1 MDGMKVIIID
11 DHELFAEGLRLL
23 MAQLTDKANVTLRK
37 SCEEVLSDE
46 SLADTDL
53 VLLDYNL
60 QGISSLSYIARLRSF
75 FDHAR
80 IVMVSSE
87 DSRMVINEA
96 IAAGSFGYIPKS
108 SSSEVLI
115 GALRVIMMGG
125 IYLPPQALEQS
136 VERINGDALSRLS
149 TRQREVFDLI
159 VKGFSNKQIANK
171 LNIAEGTVKAHA
183 SAIYEALN
191 VNSRAEAIVVAAKIG
206 YIAIT

>member
-23 MAQLTDKANVTLRK
+23 MAQLTDKANVTIRK
-37 SCEEVLSDE
+37 SCEEVLLDP

-60 QGISSLSYIARLRSF
+60 QGVSGLSYIERLRSF

-136 VERINGDALSRLS
+136 VERIKEDAFSGLSN
-149 TRQREVFDLI
+149 RQREVFDLI

-191 VNSRAEAIVVAAKIG
+191 VRSRAEVIVVAAKIG

>member
-23 MAQLTDKANVTLRK
+23 MAQLTDKANVTLFK
-37 SCEEVLSDE
+37 NCEEVFLDQ

-60 QGISSLSYIARLRSF
+60 QGVSGLSYIAKLRSF

-108 SSSEVLI
+108 SSSEVLV

-136 VERINGDALSRLS
+136 VERTNGDAFSGLSV
-149 TRQREVFDLI
+149 RQLDVFDLI
-159 VKGFSNKQIANK
+159 VKGFSNKQVANK
-171 LNIAEGTVKAHA
+171 LYIAEGTVKAHA
-183 SAIYEALN
+183 SAIYEILN
-191 VNSRAEAIVVAAKIG
+191 VKSRAEVIVVAAKIG
-206 YIAIT
+206 YIALT